1 MTSTQIDFNEPLEKL
16 LKEQAEES
24 EALSIL
30 HSIAHTKYNFRSNIL
45 DIPVIVLSGV
55 IGFTTGLD
63 FQYDKMNIILGVGSV
78 FVGLLKSI
86 QSFFQLAQRATQ
98 HRMGALS
105 YSAISKKIQI
115 ELRLKREQRISAKDM
130 VNFIKT
136 DMANL
141 ADILPEIEPDIIDKF
156 NAKYNQYNTKKP
168 AIVNG
173 LTDVVICSDGSYS
186 ITSPQPFHSRNE
198 YNGEMM

>member
-1 MTSTQIDFNEPLEKL
+1 MTTTQIDFNAPLEKL

-24 EALSIL
+24 ECLSIL
-30 HSIAHTKYNFRSNIL
+30 HNLAYDKYNFRSNVL

-63 FQYDKMNIILGVGSV
+63 FKYEKMNIILGVGSV

-98 HRMGALS
+98 HRMGSLS

-115 ELRLKREQRISAKDM
+115 ELRLKREQRIPAKEM

-141 ADILPEIEPDIIDKF
+141 ADILPQIDNDVINLF
-156 NAKYNQYNTKKP
+156 NSKYGEYKTKKP

-173 LTDVVICSDGSYS
+173 LTDVVVCEDGTYR
-186 ITSPQPFHSRNE
+186 ILNPV
-198 YNGEMM
+198 GMGGGMMM

>member
-1 MTSTQIDFNEPLEKL
+1 MTAQIDFNEPLEKL

-24 EALSIL
+24 ESLSIL
-30 HSIAHTKYNFRSNIL
+30 HSLAYDKYNLRSNAL
-45 DIPVIVLSGV
+45 DIPVIVLSGI

-63 FQYDKMNIILGVGSV
+63 FQYDRMNIILGVGSV

-115 ELRLKREQRISAKDM
+115 ELRLKRDQRIPAKEM
-130 VNFIKT
+130 VSFIKT

-141 ADILPEIEPDIIDKF
+141 ADILPQIDNGTIKKF
-156 NAKYNQYNTKKP
+156 NAKYGEYKTKKP

-173 LTDVVICSDGSYS
+173 LTDVVVCGDGTYR
-186 ITSPQPFHSRNE
+186 IVDGVE
-198 YNGEMM
+198 LM

>member
-1 MTSTQIDFNEPLEKL
+1 MTTPQIDFNAPLEKL

-24 EALSIL
+24 ECLSIL
-30 HSIAHTKYNFRSNIL
+30 HNLAYDKYNFRSNVL

-63 FQYDKMNIILGVGSV
+63 FKYEKMNIILGVGSV

-98 HRMGALS
+98 HRMGSLS

-115 ELRLKREQRISAKDM
+115 ELRLQREQRIPAKEM

-141 ADILPEIEPDIIDKF
+141 ADILPQIDNDVINLF
-156 NAKYNQYNTKKP
+156 NSKYGEYKTKKP

-173 LTDVVICSDGSYS
+173 LTDVVVCEDGTYR
-186 ITSPQPFHSRNE
+186 IVNPV
-198 YNGEMM
+198 GMGGGMMM

>member
-1 MTSTQIDFNEPLEKL
+1 MTTAQIDFNAPLEKL

-24 EALSIL
+24 ECLSIL
-30 HSIAHTKYNFRSNIL
+30 HNLSYDKYNFRSNAL
-45 DIPVIVLSGV
+45 DIPVIVLSCLL
-55 IGFTTGLD
+55 GFTTGLD
-63 FQYDKMNIILGVGSV
+63 FQYDRMNIILGVGSV

-98 HRMGALS
+98 HRMGSLS

-115 ELRLKREQRISAKDM
+115 ELRLKRDQRIPAKEM

-141 ADILPEIEPDIIDKF
+141 ADILPQIDNDIIQLF
-156 NAKYNQYNTKKP
+156 NSKYGEYTTKKP

-173 LTDVVICSDGSYS
+173 LTDVVVCEDGTYR
-186 ITSPQPFHSRNE
+186 IVNNVVDT
-198 YNGEMM
+198 GMMM

>member
-1 MTSTQIDFNEPLEKL
+1 MTTAQIDFNEPLETL

-30 HSIAHTKYNFRSNIL
+30 HSLAYNKFNMRSNAL
-45 DIPVIVLSGV
+45 DIPVIVLSGI

-63 FQYDKMNIILGVGSV
+63 FEYDKMNIILGVGSV

-115 ELRLKREQRISAKDM
+115 ELRLKREQRIPAKEM
-130 VNFIKT
+130 VGFIKT

-141 ADILPEIEPDIIDKF
+141 ADILPQIDNDIIRLF
-156 NAKYNQYNTKKP
+156 NSKYGEYKTKKP

-173 LTDVVICSDGSYS
+173 LTDVVVNKETGTYRIVNVGNVAGDEGL
-186 ITSPQPFHSRNE
+186 
-198 YNGEMM
+198 M